1 MKFRILFFLF
11 LINSY
16 PFFGQFPINNII
28 KIELNSNINTEFFE
42 YNGYINENK
51 NFIFFNR
58 SNHPNNVGGIKDQ
71 GDVWY
76 SKKVFDNLWTSPE
89 NILEVNN
96 EENNL
101 LLGVDN
107 KNIYVFTNGEVN
119 IYNINDSITKL
130 INKSF
135 IKYYKSNSNLI
146 SGSISVDKKLI
157 VLSTDSYGSYGVED
171 LYLSKKINDST
182 WSSLI
187 NLGSS
192 INTSYQETY
201 PYLSPDNSKIF
212 FSSNGYDGYGSF
224 DIFYSDRKDD
234 SWKSWGQAV
243 NLGNKINSEGSENS
257 FIYDSYSN
265 IISFSSSKNSI
276 GNSDLKFYYLNF
288 NEDSLNSTDINNF
301 STIESGQ
308 RIILNKVFFYQSS
321 DELLNESYEQ
331 LNLIFT
337 FLNDNENL
345 TIFLE
350 GHTDNIGN
358 PKKNLELSSKR
369 VETVKNYLIKKG
381 ISKKRIDGEGFG
393 GEKPLVSNKTS
404 ISNKINRR
412 VEIIFNKILE
422 KP

>member
-16 PFFGQFPINNII
+16 PFFGQFTI
-28 KIELNSNINTEFFE
+28 KNLVEITLNSNINTEFFE

-58 SNHPNNVGGIKDQ
+58 SNDPNNSGGIKDK

-76 SKKVFDNLWTSPE
+76 SKKVFNNLWTSPE

-101 LLGVDN
+101 LLGVDT

-119 IYNINDSITKL
+119 TYSITDAGIKL
-130 INKSF
+130 INRSF
-135 IKYYKSNSNLI
+135 IKYYKSNSNIL

-157 VLSTDSYGSYGVED
+157 IISTDSYGSYGVED
-171 LYLSKKINDST
+171 LYVSKKINDST

-192 INTSYQETY
+192 INTSFQETY
-201 PYLSPDNSKIF
+201 PYLSSDNSRIF

-224 DIFYSDRKDD
+224 DIFYSDRQND
-234 SWKSWGQAV
+234 SWKSWSKPV
-243 NLGNKINSEGSENS
+243 NLGNKINSQGSENS
-257 FIYDSYSN
+257 FIYHSNTN
-265 IISFSSSKNSI
+265 IISFSSSENSI
-276 GNSDLKFYYLNF
+276 GNSDLKFYYLNLDKD
-288 NEDSLNSTDINNF
+288 ELISSDINNF
-301 STIESGQ
+301 SSIEDGQ

-321 DELLNESYEQ
+321 DELLDESFDQ
-331 LNLIFT
+331 LDLIFK
-337 FLNDNENL
+337 FLNENENL

-358 PKKNLELSSKR
+358 AKKNLELSSKR

-381 ISKKRIDGEGFG
+381 INKKRIDGKGFG
-393 GEKPLVSNKTS
+393 GERPLVSNKSS
-404 ISNKINRR
+404 ISNKLNRR
-412 VEIIFNKILE
+412 VEIIFNKKLY
-422 KP
+422 

>member
-16 PFFGQFPINNII
+16 PFFGQFTI
-28 KIELNSNINTEFFE
+28 KNLVEITLNSNINTEFFE

-58 SNHPNNVGGIKDQ
+58 SNDPNNSGGIKDK

-76 SKKVFDNLWTSPE
+76 SKKVFNNLWTSPE

-101 LLGVDN
+101 LLGVDT

-119 IYNINDSITKL
+119 TYSITDAGIKL
-130 INKSF
+130 INRSF
-135 IKYYKSNSNLI
+135 IKYYKSNSNIL

-157 VLSTDSYGSYGVED
+157 IISTDSYGSYGVED
-171 LYLSKKINDST
+171 LYVSKKINDST

-192 INTSYQETY
+192 INTSFQETY
-201 PYLSPDNSKIF
+201 PYLSSDNSRIF

-224 DIFYSDRKDD
+224 DIFYSDRQND
-234 SWKSWGQAV
+234 SWKSWSKPV
-243 NLGNKINSEGSENS
+243 NLGNKINSQGSENS
-257 FIYDSYSN
+257 FIYHSNTN
-265 IISFSSSKNSI
+265 IISFSSSENSI
-276 GNSDLKFYYLNF
+276 GNSDLKFYYLNLDKD
-288 NEDSLNSTDINNF
+288 ELISSDINNF
-301 STIESGQ
+301 SSIEDGQ

-321 DELLNESYEQ
+321 DELLDESFDQ
-331 LNLIFT
+331 LDLIFK
-337 FLNDNENL
+337 FLIENENL

-358 PKKNLELSSKR
+358 AKKNLELSSKR

-381 ISKKRIDGEGFG
+381 INKKRIDGKGFG
-393 GEKPLVSNKTS
+393 GERPLVSNKSS
-404 ISNKINRR
+404 ISNKLNRR
-412 VEIIFNKILE
+412 VEIIFNKKLY
-422 KP
+422 

>member
-16 PFFGQFPINNII
+16 PFFGQFPIKKLVEIS
-28 KIELNSNINTEFFE
+28 LNSNINTEFFE

-58 SNHPNNVGGIKDQ
+58 SNDPNNSGGIKDK

-76 SKKVFDNLWTSPE
+76 SKKVFNNLWTSPE

-101 LLGVDN
+101 LLGVDTQ
-107 KNIYVFTNGEVN
+107 NIYVFTNGEVN
-119 IYNINDSITKL
+119 TYSITDAGIKL
-130 INKSF
+130 INRSF
-135 IKYYKSNSNLI
+135 IKYYKSNSNIL

-157 VLSTDSYGSYGVED
+157 IISTDSYGSYGVED
-171 LYLSKKINDST
+171 LYVSKKINDST

-192 INTSYQETY
+192 INTSFQETY
-201 PYLSPDNSKIF
+201 PYLSSDNSRIF

-224 DIFYSDRKDD
+224 DIFYSDRQND
-234 SWKSWGQAV
+234 SWKSWSKPV
-243 NLGNKINSEGSENS
+243 NLGNKINSQGSENS
-257 FIYDSYSN
+257 FIYHSNTN
-265 IISFSSSKNSI
+265 IISFSSSENSI
-276 GNSDLKFYYLNF
+276 GNSDLKFYYLNIDKD
-288 NEDSLNSTDINNF
+288 ELISSDINNF
-301 STIESGQ
+301 SSIEDGQ

-321 DELLNESYEQ
+321 DELLDESFDQ
-331 LNLIFT
+331 LDLIFK
-337 FLNDNENL
+337 FLNENENL

-358 PKKNLELSSKR
+358 AKKNLELSSKR

-381 ISKKRIDGEGFG
+381 INKKRIDGKGFG
-393 GEKPLVSNKTS
+393 GERPLVSNKSS
-404 ISNKINRR
+404 ISNKLNRR
-412 VEIIFNKILE
+412 VEIIFNKKLY
-422 KP
+422 